1 MNLSGASY
9 ENANLKLVA
18 GDVHKIQP
26 QQVVYDRAPQ
36 ALAMRGAVMADVSGF
51 VEKAFADFHL
61 YSLPRTTDVLQNS
74 TQQIALFPPTDN
86 FKVKRELVFD
96 FANGY
101 GVSGAPNLDRD
112 FVIGTNAKPS
122 ILVSFENKKDNALGM
137 PLPAGKMRVY
147 KMDDADGT
155 LEFIG
160 EDLIDHTPRNETV
173 KIHLGE
179 AFDVVGERTRTD
191 FTIDNAAHRM
201 TESFKI
207 EVRNQKAA
215 SQKVRIVERLYRW
228 TSWSIDQKNTNYEK
242 LEANTIEFNLDV
254 PPEGSKVI
262 TYRVVYTW

>member
-1 MNLSGASY
+1 M
-9 ENANLKLVA
+9 
-18 GDVHKIQP
+18 
-26 QQVVYDRAPQ
+26 
-36 ALAMRGAVMADVSGF
+36 
-51 VEKAFADFHL
+51 
-61 YSLPRTTDVLQNS
+61 
-74 TQQIALFPPTDN
+74 
-86 FKVKRELVFD
+86 FD